1 MQWKSAALMACLSFL
16 PAWAQTPIK
25 GEAEY
30 RTALARAQAEGK
42 PLFVFLWTAYSQQ
55 CLYVQK
61 EVLPS
66 PDAQAALAGFIPIS
80 VQLHT
85 ETKLEI
91 RENRLLA
98 RRWNLSVFPTF
109 LILDRDGR
117 ELKRREEI
125 LHTGSDLA
133 DWVK

>member
-1 MQWKSAALMACLSFL
+1 MRWMSSTLAVCLSFL
-16 PAWAQTPIK
+16 PAYAQTPIR

-30 RTALARAQAEGK
+30 RTALAHAQAEHK
-42 PLFVFLWTAYSQQ
+42 PLFVFLWTGYSPQ
-55 CLYVQK
+55 CLHVQR
-61 EVLPS
+61 EVLS
-66 PDAQAALAGFIPIS
+66 SADAKAALAGFVPIS
-80 VQLHT
+80 VQVHT

-109 LILDRDGR
+109 LILDNDGR

-133 DWVK
+133 EWLR

>member
-1 MQWKSAALMACLSFL
+1 MRWMPSALAVCLSFL
-16 PAWAQTPIK
+16 PAFGQTPIR

-30 RTALARAQAEGK
+30 RAALARAQTEHK
-42 PLFVFLWTAYSQQ
+42 PLFVFLWTGYSPQ
-55 CLYVQK
+55 CLHVQR
-61 EVLPS
+61 EVLAS
-66 PDAQAALAGFIPIS
+66 AEAQAALAGFIAIS
-80 VQLHT
+80 VQIHT

-109 LILDRDGR
+109 LILGSDGR

>member
-1 MQWKSAALMACLSFL
+1 MRLSPCLLAAFTALL
-16 PAWAQTPIK
+16 PALAQTPIR

-30 RTALARAQAEGK
+30 RAALARAQTEGK
-42 PLFVFLWTAYSQQ
+42 PLFVYVWTGYSPQ
-55 CLYVQK
+55 CQHVQR

-66 PDAQAALAGFIPIS
+66 PEAQAALAGCVAIS
-80 VQLHT
+80 VQIHT

-109 LILDRDGR
+109 LMLGPDGR
-117 ELKRREEI
+117 EKKRREEI
-125 LHTGSDLA
+125 LHTGAELA
-133 DWVK
+133 EWVK

>member
-1 MQWKSAALMACLSFL
+1 MRLMPSVLAICLSFL
-16 PAWAQTPIK
+16 PACAQTPIK
-25 GEAEY
+25 GETEY
-30 RTALARAQAEGK
+30 RTALARAKAEGK
-42 PLFVFLWTAYSQQ
+42 PLFVFLWTGYSPQ
-55 CLYVQK
+55 CLHIQR

-66 PDAQAALAGFIPIS
+66 AEAQAALAGFIAIS
-80 VQLHT
+80 VQIHT

-109 LILDRDGR
+109 LILGSDGR

-125 LHTGSDLA
+125 LHTGSELVE
-133 DWVK
+133 WLK